1 MLHRVQELSVEF
13 VVDPEVWLGA
23 KKRANWFQMASAA
36 PHLVLLNEVTALIS
50 VGRES
55 DGWTEVRKFVNE
67 QPIQR
72 NSRSLARFNNDPRV
86 SPGLAARDTVW
97 ER

>member
-1 MLHRVQELSVEF
+1 VELVLVEVKNVF
-13 VVDPEVWLGA
+13 A
-23 KKRANWFQMASAA
+23 KITKIRQMTSAA